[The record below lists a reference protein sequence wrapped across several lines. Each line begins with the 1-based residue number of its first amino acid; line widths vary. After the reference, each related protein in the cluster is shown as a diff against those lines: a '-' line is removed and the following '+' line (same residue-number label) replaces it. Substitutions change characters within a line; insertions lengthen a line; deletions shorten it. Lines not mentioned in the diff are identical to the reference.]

1 MARVELKHLPREES
15 DAAIDYLRSK
25 HPVGLNVH
33 GSRVDVEATT
43 DRELRMQVIK
53 FLHSRKM
60 DDYRV
65 VSEPGQVEV
74 LPPKT
79 EHSHEKPDKRT
90 TASPYSTMPYYFQ
103 DSTVIKPP
111 RKKKD

>member
-1 MARVELKHLPREES
+1 MARVELKHLPKEES
-15 DAAIDYLRSK
+15 NAAVDFLRSK
-25 HPVGLNVH
+25 FQSGLSVH
-33 GSRVDVEATT
+33 GSRVDVQTAT
-43 DRELRMQVIK
+43 DREVRMQVLK
-53 FLHSRKM
+53 FLHSRRM

-74 LPPKT
+74 LPPKAEH
-79 EHSHEKPDKRT
+79 EHSKMDKRK

-103 DSTVIKPP
+103 DSTVVRPP